1 MAKRRISRRRFLEG
15 TGTVLTV
22 AAAAPA
28 LRAQTPAGAPAAP
41 HTTITIALNGAQRRL
56 DVEDRWTLAEA
67 LRDHAGL
74 TGTKIG
80 CDRGE
85 CGACT
90 VLVDGKPVYSCSQL
104 AVWMDGRSIQTVEGL
119 TKNGELSA
127 LQKSFVAHDAPQCG
141 FCTSGQLMAATA
153 LLSANPHPSADEARA
168 AMAGNICRCSNYNH
182 YIAATIAAA
191 QGSTDAG
198 RASQARQRDGGD
210 PESVAVQPAAI
221 KVSSATSPVAA
232 LNVVGHDAPRI
243 DAAERVSGKAKYTA
257 DIMLPGM
264 LYARVLRSPHPHAR
278 VRRIDVSKAR
288 ALPGVKAI
296 VTHENCSVV
305 WGAGSISGGAQYND
319 EVKKITKHRRYA
331 FNNPVR
337 FVGDPVAAV
346 AAIDRHVA
354 EEALQLI
361 AVDYEPLPFVLDPEE
376 ALKPDAVK
384 IWPEGN
390 LSPTARNDFQ
400 PIGQKRGSVEEGF
413 KASDRVFEERFS
425 TSFVH
430 NAQMEPRSA
439 VAHWEGDKLTIYTP
453 TGGIAN
459 CRTDMARDLGIPAE
473 NVRVVCQYMGG
484 NFGNKNQN
492 QDADLIA
499 AALAKE
505 TSAPVKL
512 ELSRK
517 EDFIGMHGRWPTAQY
532 YKVGVK
538 SDGTLQAI
546 QLRGFSGMGP
556 YRKNS
561 GNIAGVEIYQCPNI
575 ETTISPVY
583 TNRTVSGNFRGP
595 EYPQG
600 FFGIQ
605 SMMDDVAAK
614 MKMDPVEFIIKNMT
628 RKAGDQTP
636 YTNYSLE
643 ECIRRGAEAFE
654 WKKRWKSTPGSDP
667 GPIKRGAGTSFMAF
681 RAGLGRSSAV
691 IRLDGSGKYSV
702 HVGVTDVGAGAKTTM
717 GLIAAEAL
725 GVKLSDLEVVWG
737 DTDRCPYSVGESGS
751 RTTIMTGYAV
761 VEAARDLKKQIAEK
775 GMPKGSDVL
784 IGNATPNPTLQG
796 KVRSTFGAHFVEVEV
811 DVDLGRAR
819 VVKYLAVHDCGRI
832 INPLTA
838 RSQIKGGATMGI
850 GMALHEDLLY
860 DRRSGTPLT
869 PGYYGA
875 RVSTHRDAP
884 EIDVIFIESDD
895 GLGPFGAK
903 SMGESS
909 KVPSPAAVANAVAN
923 AIGHR
928 MKDLPITR
936 EKLVAALAAENGG
949 RS

>member
-1 MAKRRISRRRFLEG
+1 MAKRKISRRRFLEG
-15 TGTVLTV
+15 TSAALTAV
-22 AAAAPA
+22 AAAPA
-28 LRAQTPAGAPAAP
+28 LRAQRPAAARATTAASDAAP
-41 HTTITIALNGAQRRL
+41 RTTINLTINGTARRL
-56 DVEDRWTLAEA
+56 EIEDRWTLAEA

-90 VLVDGKPVYSCSQL
+90 VLLDGKPVYSCSQL

-119 TKNGELSA
+119 IKNGELSA
-127 LQKSFVAHDAPQCG
+127 LQQSFVAHDAPQCG
-141 FCTSGQLMAATA
+141 FCTSGQLMSAAA
-153 LLSANPHPSADEARA
+153 LLNSTPHPTADQVRA
-168 AMAGNICRCSNYNH
+168 AMTGNICRCSNYNH
-182 YIAATIAAA
+182 YVAATVAAL
-191 QGSTDAG
+191 AG
-198 RASQARQRDGGD
+198 GTSRPQAPPR
-210 PESVAVQPAAI
+210 I
-221 KVSSATSPVAA
+221 SSETSPVSA
-232 LNVVGHDAPRI
+232 LNVVGHDTSRI
-243 DAAERVSGKAKYTA
+243 DAVERVSGRAKYTG
-257 DIMLPGM
+257 DVSLPGM
-264 LYARVLRSPHPHAR
+264 LFARVLRSPHPHAR
-278 VRRIDVSKAR
+278 IRSIDTSKAR

-296 VTHENCSVV
+296 VTHENCNVV

-319 EVKKITKHRRYA
+319 EIKKITRHRRYA

-346 AAIDRHVA
+346 AAVDRHVA

-376 ALKPDAVK
+376 ALKPDAPR

-390 LSPTARNDFQ
+390 LSPTARNEFQ

-430 NAQMEPRSA
+430 NAQMEPRGC
-439 VAHWEGDKLTIYTP
+439 VAQWDGDKLTVYTP
-453 TGGIAN
+453 TGGVAN
-459 CRTDMARDLGIPAE
+459 CRTDMARDLGIPPE
-473 NVRVVCQYMGG
+473 KVRVVCQFMGG

-505 TSAPVKL
+505 AGAPVKL
-512 ELSRK
+512 EMSRK
-517 EDFIGMHGRWPTAQY
+517 EDFIGVHGRWPTAQY

-546 QLRGFSGMGP
+546 QLRGYSGMGP

-561 GNIAGVEIYQCPNI
+561 GNIAGVEIYQCSNI
-575 ETTISPVY
+575 ETSISPVY

-614 MKMDPVEFIIKNMT
+614 MKIDPVEFILKNMT

-654 WKKRWKSTPGSDP
+654 WKKRWRAVPGSDP
-667 GPIKRGAGTSFMAF
+667 GPIKHGAGVSFMAF
-681 RAGLGRSSAV
+681 RSGLGRSSAV
-691 IRLDGSGKYSV
+691 VRVNAQGKYSL

-725 GVKLSDLEVVWG
+725 GIPLAQLDVVWG

-761 VEAARDLKKQIAEK
+761 VEAVRDLKKQIAEK
-775 GMPKGSDVL
+775 GMPKGDDVL
-784 IGNATPNPTLQG
+784 IGTATPNPTLQG
-796 KVRSTFGAHFVEVEV
+796 KVRSAFGAHFVEVEV
-811 DVDLGRAR
+811 DTDLGRAR
-819 VVKYLAVHDCGRI
+819 VTKYLAVHDCGRI

-838 RSQIKGGATMGI
+838 HSQIIGGATMGI
-850 GMALHEDLLY
+850 GMALHEDLVY
-860 DRRSGTPLT
+860 DRRSGAPLSA
-869 PGYYGA
+869 GYYGA
-875 RVSTHRDAP
+875 RVATHRDAP
-884 EIDVIFIESDD
+884 EIDVLFIESDD

-909 KVPSPAAVANAVAN
+909 KVPAPAAVANAVAN
-923 AIGHR
+923 AIGVR

-936 EKLVAALAAENGG
+936 EKLVAALSTKGD